1 MRLLGHFKGVRF
13 RRGVIYFGQ
22 TQTEIPMNMAFFKG
36 LIAVCKINLAICWHR
51 LISRDNKGKIAFAPD
66 MPGPWYNARYAAH
79 LANLKITNDPET
91 ADCVFVFDDKTITE
105 VGRSFSGKPS
115 INANISDI
123 TKTHVGEVFKRVFGY
138 DLSVDPLTYQ
148 GAAVQKSD
156 ANATH
161 DGVIIDCPI
170 TESDVKEGCIYQKLI
185 DSTATNSDLG
195 GIYSEEMRI
204 AICGDVIPVI
214 FYKYKALDKRF
225 STTYA
230 RVDVRAARDC
240 LSDTEIVQLLEFCA
254 SMGLDF
260 GAIDVLRD
268 KHDRRIYVVDVNKT
282 CMPVL
287 SLPIAAQMSALRKIA
302 DSLSRLIEKITQV

>member
-1 MRLLGHFKGVRF
+1 MRLINHFKGVRF
-13 RRGVIYFGQ
+13 SRGVIHFGQ
-22 TQTEIPMNMAFFKG
+22 TKTDIPINLAFFKSG
-36 LIAVCKINLAICWHR
+36 FAVCKINFAVTWHR
-51 LISRDNKGKIAFAPD
+51 LFSGQSKGAIAFAPN

-79 LANLKITNDPET
+79 LANLKIINDPET
-91 ADCVFVFDDKTITE
+91 ADCVFVFDDKTVTDA
-105 VGRSFSGKPS
+105 GSRFSDTPA
-115 INANISDI
+115 INSNISDI
-123 TKTHVGEVFKRVFGY
+123 TKTHVGEMFKRVFRY

-204 AICGDVIPVI
+204 AICGDDIPVI

-225 STTYA
+225 STSYA
-230 RVDVRAARDC
+230 RVDVKSASEC
-240 LSDTEIVQLLEFCA
+240 LSEKEIAKLIDFCSA
-254 SMGLDF
+254 MGLDF

-268 KHDRRIYVVDVNKT
+268 KHDGRIYVVDVNKT

-287 SLPIAAQMSALRKIA
+287 SLPIGAQMLALKQIA
-302 DSLSRLIEKITQV
+302 KSLSRFFDELTQA